1 MRSKILMGLAALAF
15 AGTAFAAT
23 DYPDGYTKCVQN
35 TGATCS
41 MSGTRNVALG
51 KSGSFVYAVKT
62 GSFACIGSAFPTNSY
77 TTSAW
82 CSYGA
87 TTSASSS
94 SAATSSAAAS
104 SVASSAA
111 ASSKAASSAAASSAA
126 ASSTAAGSINMTI
139 PAATATVT
147 NPGTTTIP
155 AGSTKSYGNQRIGVK
170 NSVGNCTSEGQIPVF
185 ILEEGATLKDVIIAG
200 GVNGS
205 DGVHCKGS
213 CTIQNVY
220 WEDTCEDAASNLGAG
235 STMTVKN
242 VIIAGA
248 TDKALQHNSKN
259 SLTVLQDSY
268 IADTGKVWRSCG
280 NCTNNGGPRKLT
292 LDNVKVGKAGSIAG
306 ANGNY
311 GDVVKIRK
319 LQIKGYKS
327 GSPSVCVEYK
337 GIEKNGSAESP
348 KIGEKWNTSVC
359 DVSTSDVTAY

>member
-1 MRSKILMGLAALAF
+1 
-15 AGTAFAAT
+15 
-23 DYPDGYTKCVQN
+23 
-35 TGATCS
+35 
-41 MSGTRNVALG
+41 
-51 KSGSFVYAVKT
+51 
-62 GSFACIGSAFPTNSY
+62 
-77 TTSAW
+77 
-82 CSYGA
+82 
-87 TTSASSS
+87 
-94 SAATSSAAAS
+94 
-104 SVASSAA
+104 
-111 ASSKAASSAAASSAA
+111 
-126 ASSTAAGSINMTI
+126 MTI
-139 PAATATVT
+139 PSATSTVT
-147 NPGTTTIP
+147 NSGTTTIP
-155 AGSTKSYGNQRIGVK
+155 AGTTKSYGNQRVGVK

-200 GVNGS
+200 GTPGS

-220 WEDTCEDAASNLGAG
+220 WEDTCEDAASNLGSGA
-235 STMTVKN
+235 TMTVKN

-268 IADTGKVWRSCG
+268 IVDTGKVWRSCG

-292 LDNVKVGKAGSIAG
+292 LNNVKVGKAGSIAG

-311 GDVVKIRK
+311 GDVVTIRK

-327 GSPSVCVEYK
+327 GSPAVCVEYK

-359 DVSTSDVTAY
+359 NVSTSDVTAY